1 MAKQCPRCWEKVSPD
16 DEVCPNC
23 GYDFTR
29 RKVQTAES
37 GAETEQKKSVFPTPR
52 RKEEGERT
60 NTVYK
65 IVLIAVLAWAVLSLA
80 GGAYNL
86 YVGNWIQGAGFLISG
101 VIAAVAGMFVYNR
114 EHCTLASILV
124 LISGAATFQIF
135 LLIFSL
141 GVSYHVMCCRQFFR
155 D

>member
-16 DEVCPNC
+16 DEVCPHC
-23 GYDFTR
+23 GYDFVR
-29 RKVQTAES
+29 KKVQTAEAE
-37 GAETEQKKSVFPTPR
+37 AETEPKKDLFPRPR

-86 YVGNWIQGAGFLISG
+86 YVGNWIQGAGFL
-101 VIAAVAGMFVYNR
+101 
-114 EHCTLASILV
+114 
-124 LISGAATFQIF
+124 
-135 LLIFSL
+135 
-141 GVSYHVMCCRQFFR
+141 
-155 D
+155 